1 MVTGVTKRR
10 KWLLAGALI
19 ACAGALLFGVWWVD
33 PSPPGAGGAD
43 SVAYQGEGEAD
54 AAPPAIASGG
64 TATPVSGETPNE
76 DCLAGLLAPSSSS
89 LLLRTNKRH
98 KIDSLLRESGLDQLE
113 RELAADLAGL
123 QSPTSEGSSS
133 RHATLPPRL
142 FWKYGTPPKTGR
154 TLSSDERQ
162 LLEQQLAAEGVSF
175 FLDALSRTASRTSWD
190 ARTSVV
196 GHLVREHGEALFSAL
211 RDGRAAIRIGIH
223 ELAVAIAAD
232 VAVEDFLALLD
243 ASAIDPKA
251 TWGNSANL
259 AKLAAIR
266 LRPELLRELMGRGVD
281 PTADPLW
288 RAAGNGYRST
298 LDDLAS
304 LPRPTDLAKLNDVV
318 AELVAAGD
326 QPYLPST
333 LAKLGEWLPDAP
345 LPPLH
350 AEAAVAVANADVAS
364 TAALLSSEVARWT
377 AEVDAAARL
386 EERCGHV
393 LATAEPSAFAGKDLV
408 AKQRFQEALEKR
420 HEAWLAELRRAA
432 AAEAEETAVETP
444 EQAEAR
450 RRLAAAFAAG
460 DWDAALALAGQNPY
474 GYWAVL
480 LVALGSNPSADALL
494 AIVERNGGRLPEE
507 AILDLAQNDRGEPT
521 NMARL
526 LEPYGL
532 DAGYVDAEGRNAWS
546 VLAKGGWEGARTV
559 AFAEFLRAQAVPV
572 KATAF
577 GLDALDIVLLRLLKT
592 PPISRETARMARLFI
607 NAGAEVELSH
617 RQLVEAIADANA
629 EAYRILVEAV
639 PELRV

>member
-1 MVTGVTKRR
+1 MNGAKNTSTAR
-10 KWLLAGALI
+10 KPAVAT
-19 ACAGALLFGVWWVD
+19 LLFGVWRLN
-33 PSPPGAGGAD
+33 PSPSGAGGVD
-43 SVAYQGEGEAD
+43 SVANRGEGEAD
-54 AAPPAIASGG
+54 AAPAAIASGDAAA
-64 TATPVSGETPNE
+64 ATSEETSNE

-123 QSPTSEGSSS
+123 QSPTYEGSSS

-142 FWKYGTPPKTGR
+142 FWKYGTPPKTER

-175 FLDALSRTASRTSWD
+175 FLDASLSRTSWD

-243 ASAIDPKA
+243 ASAIDPRA
-251 TWGNSANL
+251 TWGNGANL

-266 LRPELLRELMGRGVD
+266 LRPGLLGELMGRGVD
-281 PTADPLW
+281 PTAEPLW

-304 LPRPTDLAKLNDVV
+304 LPRPADLGKLNDVV

-333 LAKLGEWLPDAP
+333 LAKLGEWLPEAP
-345 LPPLH
+345 LPSLH
-350 AEAAVAVANADVAS
+350 ADAAVAVANADVAR

-377 AEVDAAARL
+377 AEVDAATRL
-386 EERCGHV
+386 EERCGQA
-393 LATAEPSAFAGKDLV
+393 LAAAEPSAFAGKDLV
-408 AKQRFQEALEKR
+408 AKQRFREALAKR
-420 HEAWLAELRRAA
+420 YEAWLAELGRAA
-432 AAEAEETAVETP
+432 VANADETAVETP
-444 EQAEAR
+444 EQAEATTTAVVVAAAR
-450 RRLAAAFAAG
+450 GRLAAAFAAG

-474 GYWAVL
+474 GYWTVL

-546 VLAKGGWEGARTV
+546 VLAESGWDGERTV
-559 AFAEFLRAQAVPV
+559 AFAEFLRAKAVPGV
-572 KATAF
+572 
-577 GLDALDIVLLRLLKT
+577 G
-592 PPISRETARMARLFI
+592 
-607 NAGAEVELSH
+607 
-617 RQLVEAIADANA
+617 
-629 EAYRILVEAV
+629 
-639 PELRV
+639 